1 MPLSENP
8 EQKKSDAVQPVV
20 TKLGIKMKKYL
31 LAVVSI
37 SVAAIAYANTVTDSS
52 ALVNQQC
59 KISAE
64 AVSTLKGLRYG
75 NTSIRKD
82 VASLINHH
90 LKTQENRDLAQKTM
104 NLMVDDKT
112 TDVAT
117 LESKYCSS

>member
-1 MPLSENP
+1 
-8 EQKKSDAVQPVV
+8 
-20 TKLGIKMKKYL
+20 MKKTL

-37 SVAAIAYANTVTDSS
+37 SVAAFAYANTKPSDSS
-52 ALVNQQC
+52 ELIHQQC

-82 VASLINHH
+82 VSTLINASL
-90 LKTQENRDLAQKTM
+90 KTSENRDLAQKTL

-112 TDVAT
+112 SDVRS
-117 LESKYCSS
+117 LEGKYCS